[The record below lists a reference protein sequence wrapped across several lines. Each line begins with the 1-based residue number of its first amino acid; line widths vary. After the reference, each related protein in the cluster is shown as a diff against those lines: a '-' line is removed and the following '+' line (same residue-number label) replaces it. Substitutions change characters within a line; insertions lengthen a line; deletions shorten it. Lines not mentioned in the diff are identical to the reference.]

1 MNPPFVRRLICHGCI
16 GLIAAAALHAPAWA
30 WPDKTVQIVVGFPA
44 GGAVDSLARA
54 LAEGMTR
61 SLGQSVVVVNRGGGG
76 GTLATTAVANAVPDG
91 YIVGFSTVGP
101 LTLQP
106 HLKSNLP
113 YKLSDLVGVCQ
124 TFVNDVSLVTS
135 PSSNLKSVADV
146 VAQAKRNPGRVDYGT
161 GGLGT
166 FPHMAAVQ
174 FGLKAGVKLQAIPYK
189 GAPPVMNALRSGEI
203 PLGTLP
209 PGLAQAQGLQMLAV
223 FSPSRLPVAP
233 DVPTMTELGY
243 PVVAQLFGG
252 LYGPKDMP
260 APVRAKLQSACAEAV
275 KSDGYVAASKATQ
288 QDIAYTDGSTFTKDM
303 EQDWKVQREV
313 VKAAGL
319 TVE

>member
-1 MNPPFVRRLICHGCI
+1 MNQLSIRRLMNCGRI

-30 WPDKTVQIVVGFPA
+30 WPDRTVQIVVGFPA
-44 GGAVDSLARA
+44 GGAVDGLARA
-54 LAEGMTR
+54 LAETMTR
-61 SLGQSVVVVNRGGGG
+61 SLGQSVVVVNRDGGG
-76 GTLATTAVANAVPDG
+76 GTLATAAVAKAMPDG
-91 YIVGFSTVGP
+91 YTLGFSTVGP

-113 YKLSDLVGVCQ
+113 YKLNDLVGICQ
-124 TFVNDVSLVTS
+124 TFVNDVALVAS
-135 PSSNLKSVADV
+135 PLGNFKSVADV
-146 VAQAKRNPGRVDYGT
+146 VAEARKNPGRVDYGI

-174 FGLKAGVKLQAIPYK
+174 FGLKADVKLQAIPYK
-189 GAPPVMNALRSGEI
+189 GAPPVMNALRSGEV

-209 PGLAQAQGLQMLAV
+209 PGLAHSQGLQMLAV
-223 FSPSRLPVAP
+223 FAPSRLPVAP

-260 APVRAKLQSACAEAV
+260 APVRATLQSACQQAV
-275 KSDGYVAASKATQ
+275 KSENYVAASTATQ
-288 QDIAYTDGSTFTKDM
+288 QDVAYTDGATFTKDLQQ
-303 EQDWKVQREV
+303 EWKVQRELI
-313 VKAAGL
+313 KAAGL
-319 TVE
+319 KLE